1 MEEDHV
7 TKWLVGGKSRAR
19 PWLRDGVGEPAF
31 PALSLRV
38 PWGRNSVQGRHL
50 YSCRGGAQSEGT
62 AERVTGQSSCVSAS
76 VNFQETCQ
84 SLSFPFCKMGMVIII
99 LSSCT

>member
-38 PWGRNSVQGRHL
+38 PWGRNSVQGKHL
-50 YSCRGGAQSEGT
+50 YSCRGEAQSEGT
-62 AERVTGQSSCVSAS
+62 AERGDRPE
-76 VNFQETCQ
+76 FLCQ
-84 SLSFPFCKMGMVIII
+84 CFCQLSGD
-99 LSSCT
+99 LSEPQFSFL